1 MRVQRYNLSQSVK
14 RLGEQR
20 QQLEYSNRQRNQQL
34 DKLLTEHWRCLERQ
48 NEIEKLWR
56 NCHNEMQNMMT
67 EAQTMAQT
75 VSKLITDFHSHQREM
90 ANLTNDIRRV
100 SLDFK

>member
-20 QQLEYSNRQRNQQL
+20 QQLQYTNRQRNQQL

-48 NEIEKLWR
+48 NEIEKSWQ
-56 NCHNEMQNMMT
+56 NCQKEMQNLMN
-67 EAQTMAQT
+67 EAQMMAQT
-75 VSKLITDFHSHQREM
+75 VSQLIADFHSHRTEM
-90 ANLTNDIRRV
+90 ANLTNDIKRV